1 MNKSV
6 KLLILN
12 FVLMAVVIGCK
23 PKIQDKS
30 KEEDSYHTGTEMVA
44 ADASFEP
51 IVAEEAFVFKGI
63 YPEANLKLSY
73 LTENDVLRKL
83 LNDTVR
89 VAVLSR
95 ELDSNEVKILT
106 KRTLPPETQP
116 FAVDAIALI
125 VNKRS
130 NDTLTT
136 VSDIKKMLAGNTKTD
151 RNIVFDNP
159 NGSLVRYLKA
169 FAGNINLTQKNI
181 YALRSN
187 KEVLN
192 YVSSHNDAIG
202 IIGFSWLND
211 PDADYKA
218 AVSNVKIVAVKD
230 EASKAFGKAYYKPS
244 QETLELKQYPLSRK
258 LYIINCTGKLG
269 LGRGFQDFLA
279 SERGQRIILKS
290 GLLPHSIPQ
299 RLINIKDN

>member
-1 MNKSV
+1 MS
-6 KLLILN
+6 
-12 FVLMAVVIGCK
+12 CK
-23 PKIQDKS
+23 PKNPNATAT
-30 KEEDSYHTGTEMVA
+30 EETFHSGHEVLA
-44 ADASFEP
+44 ADESFKP
-51 IVAEEAFVFKGI
+51 IVDEEAYVFKSL
-63 YPEANLKLSY
+63 YPEAKPEFHY
-73 LTENDVLRKL
+73 LTENEVLRKL

-89 VAVLSR
+89 VAILSR
-95 ELDSNEVKILT
+95 ELDSTEVKILT
-106 KRTLPPETQP
+106 KRTLPPNTQP
-116 FAVDAIALI
+116 FAVDAVALI
-125 VNKRS
+125 VNKTS
-130 NDTLTT
+130 NDTVIT
-136 VSDIKKMLAGNTKTD
+136 VSDIKKMLTGNTKTD
-151 RNIVFDNP
+151 KNIVFDNP

-169 FAGNINLTQKNI
+169 FAGNIDLKQKNV
-181 YALRSN
+181 YALKSN

-218 AVSNVKIVAVKD
+218 AVNNVKIVGVKD
-230 EASKAFGKAYYKPS
+230 EGSKAFGKEYYKPS
-244 QETLELKQYPLSRK
+244 QETLDLKQYPLSRK

-290 GLLPHSIPQ
+290 GLLPDSIPQ

>member
-1 MNKSV
+1 MNNGT
-6 KLLILN
+6 KLLVLN
-12 FVLMAVVIGCK
+12 LVLFTVFISCK
-23 PKIQDKS
+23 PKVSNNS
-30 KEEDSYHTGTEMVA
+30 KEEDTYHTGTETVA
-44 ADASFEP
+44 ADGSFEP
-51 IVAEEAFVFKGI
+51 IVAEEAYVFKGI
-63 YPEANLKLSY
+63 YPEAKLKLNY
-73 LTENDVLRKL
+73 LTENEVLRKL

-95 ELDSNEVKILT
+95 ELDSTEVKILT

-116 FAVDAIALI
+116 FAVDAVALI
-125 VNKRS
+125 VNKTS
-130 NDTLTT
+130 TDTLIT
-136 VSDIKKMLAGNTKTD
+136 VSDIKKMLTGNTKTNK
-151 RNIVFDNP
+151 NIVFDNP

-169 FAGNINLTQKNI
+169 FAGNIDLKQKNI
-181 YALRSN
+181 YALKSN

-192 YVSSHNDAIG
+192 YVSTHNAAVG

-218 AVSNVKIVAVKD
+218 AVNNVKIVGVKD

-290 GLLPHSIPQ
+290 GLLPDSIPQ